1 MQLCISSGSS
11 ASDISGPKDTH
22 LVSLIRGLTEWWP
35 ADAISGADFTAREY
49 TVAGRRAPMSIVF
62 VIVAFVMLVLAG
74 FVLARR
80 RATSAAP
87 KPKPGL
93 GVSVHDQYLRMIA
106 NETLDERVER
116 LKSGM

>member
-1 MQLCISSGSS
+1 
-11 ASDISGPKDTH
+11 
-22 LVSLIRGLTEWWP
+22 
-35 ADAISGADFTAREY
+35 
-49 TVAGRRAPMSIVF
+49 MSIVF

-87 KPKPGL
+87 KPGTKPGL